1 MIDQVLETMVLVVET
16 GIGPATVGTAIEID
30 MQIDTL
36 VEEIPEILEIDT
48 DHLGRCFRLSLSY

>member
-1 MIDQVLETMVLVVET
+1 MLVVET

-48 DHLGRCFRLSLSY
+48 DHLGRCFDSVSLIRMSAS